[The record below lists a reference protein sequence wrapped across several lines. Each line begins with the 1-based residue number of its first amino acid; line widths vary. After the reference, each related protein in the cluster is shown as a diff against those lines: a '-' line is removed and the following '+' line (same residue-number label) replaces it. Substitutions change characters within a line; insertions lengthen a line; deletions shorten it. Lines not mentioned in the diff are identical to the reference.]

1 MVIVSL
7 NNYGNHKTEVSIRTA
22 LIGLTMILI
31 GRLWTLILRVRKAM
45 ECVKHC
51 LKGNTS
57 RSMKGRSAKS
67 YSNCQGSLKGFQ
79 RRRILCCREILIVIF
94 LWRKW
99 LPLPFLTN
107 LPEIKM
113 KGFDFIV
120 FAEEI
125 PKESSIDS
133 VIWLLA
139 FMLIMIYNEKEQAK
153 QVKIQSVETE
163 ENRDNKIWSKTQ
175 SFVQEDK

>member
-1 MVIVSL
+1 M
-7 NNYGNHKTEVSIRTA
+7 
-22 LIGLTMILI
+22 
-31 GRLWTLILRVRKAM
+31 
-45 ECVKHC
+45 
-51 LKGNTS
+51 
-57 RSMKGRSAKS
+57 
-67 YSNCQGSLKGFQ
+67 
-79 RRRILCCREILIVIF
+79 
-94 LWRKW
+94 
-99 LPLPFLTN
+99 PFLTN

-163 ENRDNKIWSKTQ
+163 ENRDNKI
-175 SFVQEDK
+175 